1 MKYVGILPGKVTLKA
16 TEAKEINI
24 LFLRR
29 ERAEDKAEDS
39 QLMSDHCV
47 GRIRQKGLHHTLL
60 TSSCAGSRHT
70 KDIATL

>member
-1 MKYVGILPGKVTLKA
+1 MGTLRGKVTLKA

-29 ERAEDKAEDS
+29 ESRNQDRRQPINEKS
-39 QLMSDHCV
+39 NHYV
-47 GRIRQKGLHHTLL
+47 GRIRQKGLHN
-60 TSSCAGSRHT
+60 TSSCAGSCHT